1 MILLESSKKSNANV
15 VNGEY
20 VDDVSRLDGSGV
32 TLSANIVSKFS
43 RATTVIIYK

>member
-1 MILLESSKKSNANV
+1 MILLESSGKSNAIV

-32 TLSANIVSKFS
+32 TLSANNVSKFP
-43 RATTVIIYK
+43 RATTVIFFK